1 LKDFKE
7 LKVWHKAY
15 DLALSIYEASRSF
28 PREEMYGLTSQLRRA
43 AVSIGANIAEGC
55 GRRSDGELV
64 RFLQIARGS
73 SSEVEHHLLLVR
85 DLKFLQA
92 ATHQDIEKKL
102 QEVQRML
109 TSLVSS
115 IQEKAGV
122 RAAAAGVTKGGPGA
136 SS

>member
-28 PREEMYGLTSQLRRA
+28 PREEMYGLTSQLLRA

-55 GRRSDGELV
+55 GRRSDGELI

-73 SSEVEHHLLLVR
+73 SSEVGHHLLLAR

-92 ATHQDIEKKL
+92 AKHQDIEKRL

-115 IQEKAGV
+115 IQVTPGV
-122 RAAAAGVTKGGPGA
+122 RAAAARVTRE
-136 SS
+136 